1 MIINDS
7 IKPQDTDPIKP
18 VIDIH
23 ELFNKELEDMFM
35 TIFDEDNEENEDYQ
49 DNE

>member
-1 MIINDS
+1 MNDL

-35 TIFDEDNEENEDYQ
+35 SIFDVEENEDHQ
-49 DNE
+49 ESE

>member
-1 MIINDS
+1 MNDL
-7 IKPQDTDPIKP
+7 IKAQDTDPIKP

-35 TIFDEDNEENEDYQ
+35 TIFDNDNEENEDYQ
-49 DNE
+49 ESE